1 MTIRRDRLVKTLRE
15 GIATVTFKKV
25 DGKRRT
31 MRCTLNQG
39 LFSKKVREELNN
51 SEGSRGMIPGVLPV
65 YDLDKKAFR
74 SFRLN
79 SIISVKAA

>member
-1 MTIRRDRLVKTLRE
+1 MAGNRDEILKDLRSYVIE
-15 GIATVTFKKV
+15 VHFDKV
-25 DGKRRT
+25 NGEHRV